1 MFEVLEGRRI
11 ATDGQ
16 LGQMPA
22 LIVAAQAFL
31 LTVLTRPEL
40 PARVRVAVA
49 VAGIAATISAGVGT
63 WQQRQ
68 REVALS
74 ERIAVHARALGL
86 PELRRRGW
94 DAPFRPFSLGSWR
107 GWAIWEAA
115 LALFIAADIAA
126 VLWV

>member
-40 PARVRVAVA
+40 PARFA
-49 VAGIAATISAGVGT
+49 
-63 WQQRQ
+63 W
-68 REVALS
+68 
-74 ERIAVHARALGL
+74 
-86 PELRRRGW
+86 P
-94 DAPFRPFSLGSWR
+94 
-107 GWAIWEAA
+107 
-115 LALFIAADIAA
+115 
-126 VLWV
+126 